1 MSITLFDG
9 ILIGLMLVSG
19 VLAMIR
25 GFSRE
30 VLSVGSW
37 IAAAAAAFF
46 FYGELSPLVGK
57 YTAQVSSS
65 KTLADLAAAGII
77 FVIVLII
84 VSIITM
90 RIADFIVDSRIGP
103 LDRTLGFVFGA
114 ARGAL
119 LVVVG
124 LLFYNWLM
132 PENQWPWIANAKSK
146 PVLESIG
153 ESIVQLLPD
162 DPESSILD
170 KLKPKEDTAPTAPEG
185 AEPPAGEAPSGEAP
199 AGAPSG
205 EAPSG
210 ETPSGQGT
218 EG

>member
-30 VLSVGSW
+30 VLAIGSW
-37 IAAAAAAFF
+37 VAAAVAAFF
-46 FYGELSPLVGK
+46 FYSQLSPFVGQ
-57 YTAQVSSS
+57 YTAQISSS
-65 KTLADLAAAGII
+65 KTVADIAAAGII
-77 FVIVLII
+77 FVIVLIV
-84 VSIITM
+84 VSLVTM

-103 LDRTLGFVFGA
+103 LDRSLGFLFGA

-132 PENQWPWIANAKSK
+132 PENQLPWIANAKSK

-170 KLKPKEDTAPTAPEG
+170 KLKRKDEG
-185 AEPPAGEAPSGEAP
+185 AAPAVEGEGAPAEGGEGGAPAGEGNAQ
-199 AGAPSG
+199 
-205 EAPSG
+205 
-210 ETPSGQGT
+210 QGNN
-218 EG
+218 G